1 MKEENVKTIHKEN
14 YMKRNNIGEDLFLS
28 SQVLINLDT
37 EEWIRLSLRSRIF
50 LKDYVKD
57 DSFRICEKR

>member
-1 MKEENVKTIHKEN
+1 MKEENVKIIHKEN